1 MKQLN
6 DLFLYLKR
14 HNLTIRQ
21 LSERTGIEYNRCYR
35 LTHSDN
41 LLQDLKVSELG
52 KITEAYPTFLIDY

>member
-14 HNLTIRQ
+14 NGLTIREF
-21 LSERTGIEYNRCYR
+21 SERTAIEYNRAYR

-52 KITEAYPTFLIDY
+52 KITEAYPTFLLDY